1 MRRVRRWCIPVS
13 APSNTDDSVKNP
25 YAALHG
31 VSRHF
36 GVANSTPRSSG
47 LVRLASGA
55 FYKAV
60 NFLSMLVEY
69 VFTLTRT
76 AISCTLFCTITG
88 GVK

>member
-1 MRRVRRWCIPVS
+1 MRRGRRWYTPAS
-13 APSNTDDSVKNP
+13 APSNTDDFVKSP

-31 VSRHF
+31 VPRHF
-36 GVANSTPRSSG
+36 GVAKSTPRSSG
-47 LVRLASGA
+47 LVRLASAA

-76 AISCTLFCTITG
+76 VISCTLFCTITG